1 MASIYTELRK
11 GAAGND
17 VKALQ
22 NALSKQGYQAG
33 SSGVYD
39 DQTLEAVKRYQQTIG
54 QTVSGNAD
62 DATLR
67 SLYGT
72 PSAKYENGYIPGAH
86 VNSAEQYLKML
97 QSQKPGDY
105 SGKYTQQ
112 AEALLGQI
120 ISRKPFSYDANS
132 DPLYQIYRDRY
143 IMGGQRAMENAM
155 GQAAQLTG
163 GYGNTYAQ
171 TVGQQQYQQYMEGL
185 NDKVPELAQQAYT
198 RYQGEGDRLRQ
209 SYQLLQSADDTAYG
223 RWADG
228 YNRWNNETQQAQSA
242 YESAYDRDYSRY
254 NDQRNY
260 DQQQSHSARQYAY
273 QTAMSVIQTGN
284 VPTDDLLRAAGISRA
299 DAELMAAY
307 HKPKSSGGG
316 SRSSQQQQ
324 QEPAPTAPQQSAE
337 EIAKNGGKMLAN
349 WLTFGEWSS
358 RKVAEKRYG
367 NASSDVVRSETY
379 ADYIG
384 MKVNKALDEG
394 LITEDEGLYI
404 LTKAEENMKKKPS
417 GTRTSGTRRGR

>member
-22 NALSKQGYQAG
+22 NALSKQGYQVSG
-33 SSGVYD
+33 SGVYD
-39 DQTLEAVKRYQQTIG
+39 DQTLEAVKRYQQKTG

-112 AEALLGQI
+112 AEELLGQI
-120 ISRKPFSYDANS
+120 INRKPFSYDANS

-185 NDKVPELAQQAYT
+185 NDKVPELAQQAYA

-316 SRSSQQQQ
+316 SRNSQQQQ
-324 QEPAPTAPQQSAE
+324 ETAPTAPQQSAE
-337 EIAKNGGKMLAN
+337 EIAKNGSSAMAN
-349 WLTFGEWSS
+349 WMTEYEYNS
-358 RKVAEKRYG
+358 RKAAAKRMGYTK
-367 NASSDVVRSETY
+367 SELLKTDSY
-379 ADYIG
+379 EDYISQ
-384 MKVNKALDEG
+384 KVSSALDAG
-394 LITEDEGLYI
+394 QITAAEGLYI
-404 LTKAEENMKKKPS
+404 IDKAAEKQN
-417 GTRTSGTRRGR
+417 TRRTGTRRGR

>member
-39 DQTLEAVKRYQQTIG
+39 DQTLEAVKRYQQKTG

-72 PSAKYENGYIPGAH
+72 PSAKYESGYIPGAH
-86 VNSAEQYLKML
+86 VNSAEQYLKTL

-105 SGKYTQQ
+105 SGKYTRQ
-112 AEALLGQI
+112 AEELLGQI
-120 ISRKPFSYDANS
+120 INRKPFSYDANS

-185 NDKVPELAQQAYT
+185 NDKVPELAQQAHA

-209 SYQLLQSADDTAYG
+209 SYQLLQSADDAAYG

-228 YNRWNNETQQAQSA
+228 YNRWSNETQQAQSA

-284 VPTDDLLRAAGISRA
+284 VPTDELLRAAGISRA

-324 QEPAPTAPQQSAE
+324 ETAPTAPKQSAE
-337 EIAKNGGKMLAN
+337 EIAKNGSSAMASWMTEYEYN
-349 WLTFGEWSS
+349 S
-358 RKVAEKRYG
+358 RKAAAKRMGYTK
-367 NASSDVVRSETY
+367 SELLKTDSY
-379 ADYIG
+379 EDYISQ
-384 MKVNKALDEG
+384 KVSSALDAG
-394 LITEDEGLYI
+394 QITAAEGLYI
-404 LTKAEENMKKKPS
+404 IDKAAEKQN
-417 GTRTSGTRRGR
+417 TRRSGTRRGR

>member
-39 DQTLEAVKRYQQTIG
+39 DQTLAAVKRYQQKTG

-72 PSAKYENGYIPGAH
+72 PSAKYESGYIPGAH
-86 VNSAEQYLKML
+86 VNSAEQYLKTL

-105 SGKYTQQ
+105 SGKYTRQ

-185 NDKVPELAQQAYT
+185 NDKVPELAQQAHA

-209 SYQLLQSADDTAYG
+209 SYQLLQSADDAAYG

-228 YNRWNNETQQAQSA
+228 YNRWSNETQQAQSA

-284 VPTDDLLRAAGISRA
+284 VPTDELLRAAGISRA

-324 QEPAPTAPQQSAE
+324 QTPAPTAPQQSAE
-337 EIAKNGGKMLAN
+337 EIAKNGSSAMASWMTEYEYN
-349 WLTFGEWSS
+349 S
-358 RKVAEKRYG
+358 RKAAAKRMGYTK
-367 NASSDVVRSETY
+367 SELLKTDSY
-379 ADYIG
+379 EDYISQ
-384 MKVNKALDEG
+384 KVSSALDAG
-394 LITEDEGLYI
+394 QITAAEGLYI
-404 LTKAEENMKKKPS
+404 IDKAAEKQN
-417 GTRTSGTRRGR
+417 TRRTGTRRGR

>member
-39 DQTLEAVKRYQQTIG
+39 DQTLEAVKRYQQKTG

-72 PSAKYENGYIPGAH
+72 PSAKYEGGYIPGAH

-105 SGKYTQQ
+105 SGKYTRQ

-132 DPLYQIYRDRY
+132 DPLYQIYKDRY

-185 NDKVPELAQQAYT
+185 NDKVPELAQQAHA

-209 SYQLLQSADDTAYG
+209 SYQLLQSADDAAYG

-228 YNRWNNETQQAQSA
+228 YNRWSNETQQAQSA

-284 VPTDDLLRAAGISRA
+284 VPTDELLRAAGISRA

-324 QEPAPTAPQQSAE
+324 TPAPTAPQQSAE
-337 EIAKNGGKMLAN
+337 EIAKNGSSAMASWMTEYEYN
-349 WLTFGEWSS
+349 S
-358 RKVAEKRYG
+358 RKAAAKRMGYTK
-367 NASSDVVRSETY
+367 SELLKTDSY
-379 ADYIG
+379 EDYISQ
-384 MKVNKALDEG
+384 KVSSALDAG
-394 LITEDEGLYI
+394 QITAAEGLYI
-404 LTKAEENMKKKPS
+404 IDKAAEKQN
-417 GTRTSGTRRGR
+417 TRRSGTRRGR

>member
-39 DQTLEAVKRYQQTIG
+39 DQTLEAVKRYQQKTG

-72 PSAKYENGYIPGAH
+72 PSAKYESGYIPGAH
-86 VNSAEQYLKML
+86 VNSAEQYLKTL

-105 SGKYTQQ
+105 SGKYTRQ

-132 DPLYQIYRDRY
+132 DPLYQIYKDRY

-223 RWADG
+223 RWADS

-284 VPTDDLLRAAGISRA
+284 VPTDELLRAAGLSRA
-299 DAELMAAY
+299 EA
-307 HKPKSSGGG
+307 
-316 SRSSQQQQ
+316 
-324 QEPAPTAPQQSAE
+324 
-337 EIAKNGGKMLAN
+337 
-349 WLTFGEWSS
+349 
-358 RKVAEKRYG
+358 
-367 NASSDVVRSETY
+367 
-379 ADYIG
+379 
-384 MKVNKALDEG
+384 
-394 LITEDEGLYI
+394 
-404 LTKAEENMKKKPS
+404 
-417 GTRTSGTRRGR
+417 

>member
-22 NALSKQGYQAG
+22 NALSKQGYQVS

-39 DQTLEAVKRYQQTIG
+39 DQTLEAVKRYQQKTG

-72 PSAKYENGYIPGAH
+72 PSAKYESGYIPGAH

-112 AEALLGQI
+112 AEELLGQI
-120 ISRKPFSYDANS
+120 INRKPFSYDANS
-132 DPLYQIYRDRY
+132 DPLYQIYKDRY

-198 RYQGEGDRLRQ
+198 RYQGEGDRLMQ
-209 SYQLLQSADDTAYG
+209 NYQLLQSADDTAYG
-223 RWADG
+223 RWADS

-242 YESAYDRDYSRY
+242 YESAYDRDYNRY

-260 DQQQSHSARQYAY
+260 DQQQSQSDRQYAY

-284 VPTDDLLRAAGISRA
+284 VPTDDLLRSAGISRE

-307 HKPKSSGGG
+307 YKPKSSGGG

-324 QEPAPTAPQQSAE
+324 TPAPTAPQQSAE
-337 EIAKNGGKMLAN
+337 EIAKNGSSAMASWMTEYEYN
-349 WLTFGEWSS
+349 S
-358 RKVAEKRYG
+358 RKAAAKRMGYTK
-367 NASSDVVRSETY
+367 SELLKTDSY
-379 ADYIG
+379 EDYISQ
-384 MKVNKALDEG
+384 KVSSALDAG
-394 LITEDEGLYI
+394 QITAAEGLYI
-404 LTKAEENMKKKPS
+404 IDKAAEKQN
-417 GTRTSGTRRGR
+417 TRRSGTRRGR

>member
-39 DQTLEAVKRYQQTIG
+39 DQTLEAVKRYQQKTG

-72 PSAKYENGYIPGAH
+72 PSAKYEGGYIPGAH

-185 NDKVPELAQQAYT
+185 NDKVPELAQQAHA

-209 SYQLLQSADDTAYG
+209 SYQLLQSADDAAYG

-228 YNRWNNETQQAQSA
+228 YNRWSNETQQAQSA

-284 VPTDDLLRAAGISRA
+284 VPTDELLRAAGISRA

-316 SRSSQQQQ
+316 SRNSQQQQ
-324 QEPAPTAPQQSAE
+324 ETAPTAPQQSAE
-337 EIAKNGGKMLAN
+337 EIAKNGSSAMASWMTEYEYN
-349 WLTFGEWSS
+349 S
-358 RKVAEKRYG
+358 RKAAAKRMGYTK
-367 NASSDVVRSETY
+367 SELLKTDSY
-379 ADYIG
+379 EDYISQ
-384 MKVNKALDEG
+384 KVSSALDAG
-394 LITEDEGLYI
+394 QITAAEGLYI
-404 LTKAEENMKKKPS
+404 IDKAAEKQN
-417 GTRTSGTRRGR
+417 TRRTGTRRGR

>member
-39 DQTLEAVKRYQQTIG
+39 DQTLEAVKRYQQKTG

-72 PSAKYENGYIPGAH
+72 PSAKYESGYIPGAH
-86 VNSAEQYLKML
+86 VNSAEQYLKTL

-105 SGKYTQQ
+105 SGKYTRQ

-185 NDKVPELAQQAYT
+185 NDKVPELAQQAHA

-209 SYQLLQSADDTAYG
+209 SYQLLQSADDAAYG

-228 YNRWNNETQQAQSA
+228 YNRWSNETQQAQSA

-284 VPTDDLLRAAGISRA
+284 VPTDELLRAAGISRA

-324 QEPAPTAPQQSAE
+324 QTPAPTAPQQSAE
-337 EIAKNGGKMLAN
+337 EIAKNGSSAMASWMTEYEYN
-349 WLTFGEWSS
+349 S
-358 RKVAEKRYG
+358 RKAAAKRMGYTK
-367 NASSDVVRSETY
+367 SELLKTDSY
-379 ADYIG
+379 EDYISQ
-384 MKVNKALDEG
+384 KVSSALDAG
-394 LITEDEGLYI
+394 QITAAEGLYI
-404 LTKAEENMKKKPS
+404 IDKAAEKQN
-417 GTRTSGTRRGR
+417 TRRSGTRRGR

>member
-22 NALSKQGYQAG
+22 NALSKQGYQVSG
-33 SSGVYD
+33 SGVYD
-39 DQTLEAVKRYQQTIG
+39 DQTLEAVKRYQQKTG

-260 DQQQSHSARQYAY
+260 DQQQSQSARQYAY

-284 VPTDDLLRAAGISRA
+284 VPTDELLRSAGISRE

-307 HKPKSSGGG
+307 YKPKSAGGG
-316 SRSSQQQQ
+316 SRNSQQQQ
-324 QEPAPTAPQQSAE
+324 QETAPTAPQQSAE
-337 EIAKNGGKMLAN
+337 EIAKNGSSAMAN
-349 WLTFGEWSS
+349 WMTEYEYNS
-358 RKVAEKRYG
+358 RKAAAKRMGYTK
-367 NASSDVVRSETY
+367 SELLKTDSY
-379 ADYIG
+379 EDYISQ
-384 MKVNKALDEG
+384 KVSSALDAG
-394 LITEDEGLYI
+394 QITAAEGLYI
-404 LTKAEENMKKKPS
+404 IDKAAEKQN
-417 GTRTSGTRRGR
+417 TRRTGTRRGR

>member
-39 DQTLEAVKRYQQTIG
+39 DQTLAAVKRYQQKTG

-72 PSAKYENGYIPGAH
+72 PSAKYEGGYIPGAH

-209 SYQLLQSADDTAYG
+209 SYQLLQSADDAAYG

-228 YNRWNNETQQAQSA
+228 YNRWSNETQQAQSA

-284 VPTDDLLRAAGISRA
+284 VPTDELLRAAGISRA

-316 SRSSQQQQ
+316 SRNSQQQQ
-324 QEPAPTAPQQSAE
+324 ETAPTAPKQSAE
-337 EIAKNGGKMLAN
+337 EIAKNGSSAMASWMTEYEYN
-349 WLTFGEWSS
+349 S
-358 RKVAEKRYG
+358 RKAAAKRMGYTK
-367 NASSDVVRSETY
+367 SELLKTDSY
-379 ADYIG
+379 EDYISQ
-384 MKVNKALDEG
+384 KVSSALDAG
-394 LITEDEGLYI
+394 QITAAEGLYI
-404 LTKAEENMKKKPS
+404 IDKAAEKQN
-417 GTRTSGTRRGR
+417 TRRSGTRRGR

>member
-39 DQTLEAVKRYQQTIG
+39 DQTLEAVKRYQQKTG

-72 PSAKYENGYIPGAH
+72 PSAKYEGGYIPGAH
-86 VNSAEQYLKML
+86 VNSAEQYLKTL

-105 SGKYTQQ
+105 SGKYTRQ

-185 NDKVPELAQQAYT
+185 NDKVPELAQQAHA

-209 SYQLLQSADDTAYG
+209 SYQLLQSADDAAYG

-228 YNRWNNETQQAQSA
+228 YNRWSNETQQAQSA

-284 VPTDDLLRAAGISRA
+284 VPTDELLRAAGISRA

-324 QEPAPTAPQQSAE
+324 TPAPTAPQQSAE
-337 EIAKNGGKMLAN
+337 EIAKNGSSAMASWMTEYEYN
-349 WLTFGEWSS
+349 S
-358 RKVAEKRYG
+358 RKAAAKRMGYTK
-367 NASSDVVRSETY
+367 SELLKTDSY
-379 ADYIG
+379 EDYISQ
-384 MKVNKALDEG
+384 KVSSALDAG
-394 LITEDEGLYI
+394 QITAAEGLYI
-404 LTKAEENMKKKPS
+404 IDKAAEKQN
-417 GTRTSGTRRGR
+417 TRRSGTRRGR

>member
-39 DQTLEAVKRYQQTIG
+39 DQTLAAVKRYQQKTG

-72 PSAKYENGYIPGAH
+72 PSAKYESGYIPGAH
-86 VNSAEQYLKML
+86 VNSAEQYLKTL

-105 SGKYTQQ
+105 SGKYTRQ
-112 AEALLGQI
+112 AEELLGQI
-120 ISRKPFSYDANS
+120 INRKPFSYDANS

-185 NDKVPELAQQAYT
+185 NDKVPELAQQAHA

-209 SYQLLQSADDTAYG
+209 SYQLLQSADDAAYG

-228 YNRWNNETQQAQSA
+228 YNRWSNETQQAQSA

-284 VPTDDLLRAAGISRA
+284 VPTDELLRAAGISRA

-324 QEPAPTAPQQSAE
+324 QTPAPTAPQQSAE
-337 EIAKNGGKMLAN
+337 EIAKNGSSAMASWMTEYEYN
-349 WLTFGEWSS
+349 S
-358 RKVAEKRYG
+358 RKAAAKRMGYTK
-367 NASSDVVRSETY
+367 SELLKTDSY
-379 ADYIG
+379 EDYISQ
-384 MKVNKALDEG
+384 KVSSALDAG
-394 LITEDEGLYI
+394 QITAAEGLYI
-404 LTKAEENMKKKPS
+404 IDKAAEKQN
-417 GTRTSGTRRGR
+417 TRRSGTRRGR

>member
-39 DQTLEAVKRYQQTIG
+39 DQTLEAVKRYQQKTG

-72 PSAKYENGYIPGAH
+72 PSAKYEGGYIPGAH
-86 VNSAEQYLKML
+86 VNSAEQYLKTL

-105 SGKYTQQ
+105 SGKYTRQ

-185 NDKVPELAQQAYT
+185 NDKVPELAQQAHA

-209 SYQLLQSADDTAYG
+209 SYQLLQSADDAAYG

-228 YNRWNNETQQAQSA
+228 YNRWSNETQQAQSA

-284 VPTDDLLRAAGISRA
+284 VPTDELLRAAGISRA

-324 QEPAPTAPQQSAE
+324 QTPAPTAPQQSAE
-337 EIAKNGGKMLAN
+337 EIAKNGSSAMASWMTEYEYN
-349 WLTFGEWSS
+349 S
-358 RKVAEKRYG
+358 RKAAAKRMGYTK
-367 NASSDVVRSETY
+367 SELLKTDSY
-379 ADYIG
+379 EDYISQ
-384 MKVNKALDEG
+384 KVSSALDAG
-394 LITEDEGLYI
+394 QITAAEGLYI
-404 LTKAEENMKKKPS
+404 IDKAAEKQN
-417 GTRTSGTRRGR
+417 TRRSGTRRGR

>member
-22 NALSKQGYQAG
+22 NALSKQGYQVSG
-33 SSGVYD
+33 SGVYD
-39 DQTLEAVKRYQQTIG
+39 DQTLAAVKRYQQKTG

-72 PSAKYENGYIPGAH
+72 PSAKYEGGYIPGAH
-86 VNSAEQYLKML
+86 VNSAEQYLKTL

-105 SGKYTQQ
+105 SGKYTRQ

-185 NDKVPELAQQAYT
+185 NDKVPELAQQAHA

-223 RWADG
+223 RWADS

-284 VPTDDLLRAAGISRA
+284 VPTDELLRAAGISRA

-324 QEPAPTAPQQSAE
+324 QTPAPTAPQQSAE
-337 EIAKNGGKMLAN
+337 EIAKNGSSAMASWMTEYEYN
-349 WLTFGEWSS
+349 S
-358 RKVAEKRYG
+358 RKAAAKRMGYTK
-367 NASSDVVRSETY
+367 SELLKTDSY
-379 ADYIG
+379 EDYISQ
-384 MKVNKALDEG
+384 KVSSALDAG
-394 LITEDEGLYI
+394 QITAAEGLYI
-404 LTKAEENMKKKPS
+404 IDKAAEKQN
-417 GTRTSGTRRGR
+417 TRRSGTRRGR

>member
-39 DQTLEAVKRYQQTIG
+39 DQTLAAVKRYQQKTG

-72 PSAKYENGYIPGAH
+72 PSAKYESGYIPGAH
-86 VNSAEQYLKML
+86 VNSAEQYLKTL

-105 SGKYTQQ
+105 SGKYTRQ
-112 AEALLGQI
+112 AEELLGQI
-120 ISRKPFSYDANS
+120 INRKPFSYDANS

-209 SYQLLQSADDTAYG
+209 SYQLLQSADDAAYG

-228 YNRWNNETQQAQSA
+228 YNRWSNETQQAQSA

-284 VPTDDLLRAAGISRA
+284 VPTDELLRAAGISRA

-324 QEPAPTAPQQSAE
+324 QTPAPTAPQQSAE
-337 EIAKNGGKMLAN
+337 EIAKNGSSAMASWMTEYEYN
-349 WLTFGEWSS
+349 S
-358 RKVAEKRYG
+358 RKAAAKRMGYTK
-367 NASSDVVRSETY
+367 SELLKTDSY
-379 ADYIG
+379 EDYISQ
-384 MKVNKALDEG
+384 KVSSALDAG
-394 LITEDEGLYI
+394 QITAAEGLYI
-404 LTKAEENMKKKPS
+404 IDKAAEKQN
-417 GTRTSGTRRGR
+417 TRRSGTRRGR

>member
-39 DQTLEAVKRYQQTIG
+39 DQTLEAVKRYQQKTG

-72 PSAKYENGYIPGAH
+72 PSAKYESGYIPGAH
-86 VNSAEQYLKML
+86 VNSAEQYLKTL

-185 NDKVPELAQQAYT
+185 NDKVPELAQQAHA

-209 SYQLLQSADDTAYG
+209 SYQLLQSVDDAAYG

-228 YNRWNNETQQAQSA
+228 YNRWSNETQQAQSA

-284 VPTDDLLRAAGISRA
+284 VPTDELLRAAGISRA

-324 QEPAPTAPQQSAE
+324 QTPAPTAPQQSAE
-337 EIAKNGGKMLAN
+337 EIAKNGSSAMASWMTEYEYN
-349 WLTFGEWSS
+349 S
-358 RKVAEKRYG
+358 RKAAAKRMGYTK
-367 NASSDVVRSETY
+367 SELLKTDSY
-379 ADYIG
+379 EDYISQ
-384 MKVNKALDEG
+384 KVSSALDAG
-394 LITEDEGLYI
+394 QITAAEGLYI
-404 LTKAEENMKKKPS
+404 IDKAAEKQN
-417 GTRTSGTRRGR
+417 TRRSGTRRGR

>member
-39 DQTLEAVKRYQQTIG
+39 DQTLEAVKRYQQKTG

-72 PSAKYENGYIPGAH
+72 PSAKYEGGYIPGAH
-86 VNSAEQYLKML
+86 VNSAEQYLKTL

-105 SGKYTQQ
+105 SGKYTRQ

-132 DPLYQIYRDRY
+132 DPLYQIYKDRY

-209 SYQLLQSADDTAYG
+209 SYQLLQSADEAAYG

-228 YNRWNNETQQAQSA
+228 YNRWSNETQQAQSA

-273 QTAMSVIQTGN
+273 QTAMSVIQTSN
-284 VPTDDLLRAAGISRA
+284 VPTDELLRAAGISRA

-324 QEPAPTAPQQSAE
+324 TPAPTAPQQSAE
-337 EIAKNGGKMLAN
+337 EIAKNGSSAMAN
-349 WLTFGEWSS
+349 WMTEYEYNS
-358 RKVAEKRYG
+358 RKAAAKRMGYTK
-367 NASSDVVRSETY
+367 SELLKTDSY
-379 ADYIG
+379 EDYISQ
-384 MKVNKALDEG
+384 KVSSALDAG
-394 LITEDEGLYI
+394 QITAAEGLYI
-404 LTKAEENMKKKPS
+404 IDKAAEKQN
-417 GTRTSGTRRGR
+417 TRRTGTRRGR

>member
-39 DQTLEAVKRYQQTIG
+39 DQTLEAVKRYQQKTG

-72 PSAKYENGYIPGAH
+72 PSAKYEGGYIPGAH

-105 SGKYTQQ
+105 SGKYTRQ

-120 ISRKPFSYDANS
+120 INRKPFSYDANS

-209 SYQLLQSADDTAYG
+209 SYQLLQSADDAAYG

-284 VPTDDLLRAAGISRA
+284 VPTDELLRAAGISRA

-324 QEPAPTAPQQSAE
+324 QTPAPTAPQQSAE
-337 EIAKNGGKMLAN
+337 EIAKNGSSAMASWMTEYEYN
-349 WLTFGEWSS
+349 S
-358 RKVAEKRYG
+358 RKAAAKRMGYTK
-367 NASSDVVRSETY
+367 SELLKTDSY
-379 ADYIG
+379 EDYISQ
-384 MKVNKALDEG
+384 KVSSALDAG
-394 LITEDEGLYI
+394 QITAAEGLYI
-404 LTKAEENMKKKPS
+404 IDKAAEKQN
-417 GTRTSGTRRGR
+417 TRRSGTRRGR

>member
-39 DQTLEAVKRYQQTIG
+39 DQTLEAVKRYQQKTG

-72 PSAKYENGYIPGAH
+72 PSAKYEGGYIPGAH
-86 VNSAEQYLKML
+86 VNSAEQYLKTL

-105 SGKYTQQ
+105 SGKYTRQ

-120 ISRKPFSYDANS
+120 INRKPFSYDANS

-209 SYQLLQSADDTAYG
+209 SYQLLQSADDAAYG

-228 YNRWNNETQQAQSA
+228 YNRWSNETQQAQSA

-284 VPTDDLLRAAGISRA
+284 VPTDELLRAAGISRA

-324 QEPAPTAPQQSAE
+324 TPAPTAPQQSAE
-337 EIAKNGGKMLAN
+337 EIAKNGSSAMASWMTEYEYN
-349 WLTFGEWSS
+349 S
-358 RKVAEKRYG
+358 RKAAAKRMGYTK
-367 NASSDVVRSETY
+367 SELLKTDSY
-379 ADYIG
+379 EDYISQ
-384 MKVNKALDEG
+384 KVSSALDAG
-394 LITEDEGLYI
+394 QITAAEGLYI
-404 LTKAEENMKKKPS
+404 IDKAAEKQN
-417 GTRTSGTRRGR
+417 TRRTGTRRGR

>member
-39 DQTLEAVKRYQQTIG
+39 DQTLEAVKRYQQKTG

-72 PSAKYENGYIPGAH
+72 PSAKYESGYIPGAH

-105 SGKYTQQ
+105 SGKYTRQ

-120 ISRKPFSYDANS
+120 INRKPFSYDANS

-209 SYQLLQSADDTAYG
+209 SYQLLQSADDAAYG
-223 RWADG
+223 RWADS

-324 QEPAPTAPQQSAE
+324 QTPAPTAPQQSAE
-337 EIAKNGGKMLAN
+337 EIAKNGSSAMASWMTEYEYN
-349 WLTFGEWSS
+349 S
-358 RKVAEKRYG
+358 RKAAAKRMGYTK
-367 NASSDVVRSETY
+367 SELLKTDSY
-379 ADYIG
+379 EDYISQ
-384 MKVNKALDEG
+384 KVSSALDAG
-394 LITEDEGLYI
+394 QITAAEGLYI
-404 LTKAEENMKKKPS
+404 IDKAAEKQN
-417 GTRTSGTRRGR
+417 TRRSGTRRGR

>member
-22 NALSKQGYQAG
+22 NALSKQGYQVSG
-33 SSGVYD
+33 SGVYD
-39 DQTLEAVKRYQQTIG
+39 DQTLEAVKRYQQKTG

-72 PSAKYENGYIPGAH
+72 PSAKYEGGYIPGAH
-86 VNSAEQYLKML
+86 VNSAEQYLKTL

-105 SGKYTQQ
+105 SGKYTRQ
-112 AEALLGQI
+112 AEELLGQI
-120 ISRKPFSYDANS
+120 INRKPFSYDANS
-132 DPLYQIYRDRY
+132 DPLYQIYKERY

-185 NDKVPELAQQAYT
+185 NDKVPELAQQAHA

-209 SYQLLQSADDTAYG
+209 SYQLLQSADDAAYG

-228 YNRWNNETQQAQSA
+228 YNRWSNETQQAQSA

-284 VPTDDLLRAAGISRA
+284 VPTDELLRAAGISRA

-316 SRSSQQQQ
+316 SRNSQQQQ
-324 QEPAPTAPQQSAE
+324 ETAPTAPQQSAE
-337 EIAKNGGKMLAN
+337 EIAKNGSSAMASWMTEYEYN
-349 WLTFGEWSS
+349 S
-358 RKVAEKRYG
+358 RKAAAKRMGYTK
-367 NASSDVVRSETY
+367 SELLKTDSY
-379 ADYIG
+379 EDYISQ
-384 MKVNKALDEG
+384 KVSSALDAG
-394 LITEDEGLYI
+394 QITAAEGLYI
-404 LTKAEENMKKKPS
+404 IDKAAEKQN
-417 GTRTSGTRRGR
+417 TRRSGTRRGR

>member
-22 NALSKQGYQAG
+22 NALSKQGYQVSG
-33 SSGVYD
+33 SGVYD
-39 DQTLEAVKRYQQTIG
+39 DQTLEAVKRYQQKTG

-72 PSAKYENGYIPGAH
+72 PSAKYEGGYIPGAH

-185 NDKVPELAQQAYT
+185 NDKVPELAQQAYA

-284 VPTDDLLRAAGISRA
+284 VPTDDLLRSAGISRA

-307 HKPKSSGGG
+307 YKPKSAGGG
-316 SRSSQQQQ
+316 SRNSQQQQ
-324 QEPAPTAPQQSAE
+324 QETAPTAPQQSAE
-337 EIAKNGGKMLAN
+337 EIAKNGSSAMAN
-349 WLTFGEWSS
+349 WMTEYEYNS
-358 RKVAEKRYG
+358 RKAAAKRMGYTK
-367 NASSDVVRSETY
+367 SELLKTDSY
-379 ADYIG
+379 EDYISQ
-384 MKVNKALDEG
+384 KVSSALDAG
-394 LITEDEGLYI
+394 QITAAEGLYI
-404 LTKAEENMKKKPS
+404 IDKAAEKQN
-417 GTRTSGTRRGR
+417 TRRTGTRRGR

>member
-39 DQTLEAVKRYQQTIG
+39 DQTLEAVKRYQQKTG

-72 PSAKYENGYIPGAH
+72 PSAKYEGGYIPGAH
-86 VNSAEQYLKML
+86 VNSAEQYLKTL

-112 AEALLGQI
+112 AEELLGQI

-185 NDKVPELAQQAYT
+185 NDKVPELAQQAHA

-209 SYQLLQSADDTAYG
+209 SYQLLQSADDAAYG

-228 YNRWNNETQQAQSA
+228 YNRWSNETQQAQSA

-284 VPTDDLLRAAGISRA
+284 VPTDELLRAAGISRA

-324 QEPAPTAPQQSAE
+324 QTPAPTAPQQSAE
-337 EIAKNGGKMLAN
+337 EIAKNGSSAMASWMTEYEYN
-349 WLTFGEWSS
+349 S
-358 RKVAEKRYG
+358 RKAAAKRMGYTK
-367 NASSDVVRSETY
+367 SELLKTDSY
-379 ADYIG
+379 EDYISQ
-384 MKVNKALDEG
+384 KVSSALDAG
-394 LITEDEGLYI
+394 QITAAEGLYI
-404 LTKAEENMKKKPS
+404 IDKAAEKQN
-417 GTRTSGTRRGR
+417 TRRSGTRRGR

>member
-39 DQTLEAVKRYQQTIG
+39 DQTLAAVKRYQQKTG

-72 PSAKYENGYIPGAH
+72 PSAKYEGGYIPGAH

-105 SGKYTQQ
+105 SGKYTRQ

-120 ISRKPFSYDANS
+120 INRKPFSYDANS

-209 SYQLLQSADDTAYG
+209 SYQLLQSADDAAYG

-284 VPTDDLLRAAGISRA
+284 VPTDELLRAAGISRA

-307 HKPKSSGGG
+307 HKPKSLGGG
-316 SRSSQQQQ
+316 RRSGQQQQ
-324 QEPAPTAPQQSAE
+324 QTPAPAAPQQSAE
-337 EIAKNGGKMLAN
+337 EIAKNGSSAMASWMTEYEYN
-349 WLTFGEWSS
+349 S
-358 RKVAEKRYG
+358 RKAAAKRMGYTK
-367 NASSDVVRSETY
+367 SELLKTDSY
-379 ADYIG
+379 EDYISQ
-384 MKVNKALDEG
+384 KVSSALDAG
-394 LITEDEGLYI
+394 QITAAEGLYI
-404 LTKAEENMKKKPS
+404 IDKAAEKQN
-417 GTRTSGTRRGR
+417 TRRSGTRRGR

>member
-39 DQTLEAVKRYQQTIG
+39 DQTLEAVKRYQQKTG

-72 PSAKYENGYIPGAH
+72 PSAKYEGGYIPGAH
-86 VNSAEQYLKML
+86 VNSAEQYLKTL

-105 SGKYTQQ
+105 SGKYTRQ

-185 NDKVPELAQQAYT
+185 NDKVPELAQQAHA

-209 SYQLLQSADDTAYG
+209 SYQLLQSADDAAYG

-284 VPTDDLLRAAGISRA
+284 VPTDELLRAAGISRA

-324 QEPAPTAPQQSAE
+324 QQTPAPTAPKQSAE
-337 EIAKNGGKMLAN
+337 EIAKNGSSAMASWMTEYEYN
-349 WLTFGEWSS
+349 S
-358 RKVAEKRYG
+358 RKAAAKRMGYTK
-367 NASSDVVRSETY
+367 SELLKTDSY
-379 ADYIG
+379 EDYISQ
-384 MKVNKALDEG
+384 KVSSALDAG
-394 LITEDEGLYI
+394 QITAAEGLYI
-404 LTKAEENMKKKPS
+404 IDKAAEKQN
-417 GTRTSGTRRGR
+417 TRRSGTRRGR

>member
-39 DQTLEAVKRYQQTIG
+39 DQTLAAVKRYQQKTG

-72 PSAKYENGYIPGAH
+72 PSAKYEGGYIPGAH

-120 ISRKPFSYDANS
+120 INRKPFSYDANS

-209 SYQLLQSADDTAYG
+209 SYQLLQSADDAAYG

-228 YNRWNNETQQAQSA
+228 YNRWSNETQQAQSA

-284 VPTDDLLRAAGISRA
+284 VPTDELLRAAGISRA

-324 QEPAPTAPQQSAE
+324 QTPAPTAPQQSAE
-337 EIAKNGGKMLAN
+337 EIAKNGSSAMASWMTEYEYN
-349 WLTFGEWSS
+349 S
-358 RKVAEKRYG
+358 RKAAAKRMGYTK
-367 NASSDVVRSETY
+367 SELLKTDSY
-379 ADYIG
+379 EDYISQ
-384 MKVNKALDEG
+384 KVSSALDAG
-394 LITEDEGLYI
+394 QITAAEGLYI
-404 LTKAEENMKKKPS
+404 IDKAAEKQN
-417 GTRTSGTRRGR
+417 TRRSGTRRGR